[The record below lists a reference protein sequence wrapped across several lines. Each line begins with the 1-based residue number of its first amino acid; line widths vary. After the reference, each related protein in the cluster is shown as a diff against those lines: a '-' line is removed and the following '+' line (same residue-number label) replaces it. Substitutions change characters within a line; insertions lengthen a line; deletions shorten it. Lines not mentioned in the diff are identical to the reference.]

1 MVLLFGSTLSV
12 VGQEQKDIKEEVL
25 GEMKT
30 FYDQMRGVD
39 LGWMDYL
46 SDDATAVH
54 NGEFLNHD
62 TFVRLEKEF
71 FNSLKKLEI
80 TVLTEPLVYVLGNEA
95 ASVTQEHSVN
105 TWYKTGQEFKNVR
118 QMMTF
123 IWHKRDGQ
131 WKIVHSSF
139 TTKD

>member
-1 MVLLFGSTLSV
+1 MESQSQESINSSV
-12 VGQEQKDIKEEVL
+12 KQEVL
-25 GEMKT
+25 NEMET
-30 FYDQMRGVD
+30 FYNQMRAVD
-39 LGWMDYL
+39 LILMNYL

-54 NGEFLNHD
+54 NGEFLDHD
-62 TFVRLEKEF
+62 TFIRLEKEF

-80 TVLTEPLVYVLGNEA
+80 IVLTKPLVYVLGNES

-105 TWYKTGQEFKNVR
+105 TWYKTGQEFKNIK

-123 IWHKRDGQ
+123 IWHKRKGK

-139 TTKD
+139 TTKN